1 MRWPKRDIRIRSKP
15 QERLSHHRRGAR
27 TFQRRRPRDSAVEGQ
42 SDVQRG
48 IAMLMWPKRRDGGL
62 APPER
67 LEPEEVKRRLREWLK
82 SESEK
87 DK

>member
-1 MRWPKRDIRIRSKP
+1 
-15 QERLSHHRRGAR
+15 
-27 TFQRRRPRDSAVEGQ
+27 
-42 SDVQRG
+42 
-48 IAMLMWPKRRDGGL
+48 MLMWPKRRDGSL

-87 DK
+87 SK

>member
-1 MRWPKRDIRIRSKP
+1 MTDEKTPDAKASDVKAEVRALLD
-15 QERLSHHRRGAR
+15 RLPDDC
-27 TFQRRRPRDSAVEGQ
+27 TFA
-42 SDVQRG
+42 DVQRG